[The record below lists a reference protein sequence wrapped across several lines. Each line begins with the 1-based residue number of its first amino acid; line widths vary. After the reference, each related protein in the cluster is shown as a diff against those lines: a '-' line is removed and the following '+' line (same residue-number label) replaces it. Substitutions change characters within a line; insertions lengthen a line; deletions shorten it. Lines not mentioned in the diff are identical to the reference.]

1 MDEVELGRRA
11 AEKLHQQLAATGH
24 DPWQPLEFVKAE
36 AKRRDVVVE
45 EASKGAAILNGGRA
59 TYSHKYGVI
68 LYESGCSDFES
79 AFLIAHEIGHIEL
92 GDDVDEDTSS
102 PPSSIDLTRS
112 VETSPVGVARVA
124 DYGRKQRRE
133 VQMDLFAREFLLPRS
148 VVRRLHLEEGMTATE
163 IAKKLDAPFAVVVQ
177 QLLDALLLP
186 VMVESPKKQRENK
199 NNAIQLSA
207 VRHRGMPYMLEAG
220 PGTGKTQTLIA
231 RLLSLLDEG
240 VDPRR
245 ILALTF
251 SNKAA
256 GEIAQRIA
264 EVNPAATAAMWI
276 GTFHAF
282 GLDLLRRFYQMLDLP
297 PDPRMLDRTESVEL
311 LENEFPRLG
320 LQHYRDIYDPTDIIS
335 DILSAISRAKDEVV
349 DADTYQ
355 KLAENMLAKASSTE
369 ETIAAEQ
376 ALEVAQVYHAY
387 EKIKHDQKAIDFGD
401 LVCRPVQLLEI
412 NKVVRET
419 LQRTYD
425 HVLVD
430 EYQDVNRSS
439 VRLLKALCG
448 DGHNLWVVGDAKQS
462 IYRFRGA
469 SSYNMHRFDKE
480 DFPGGVRERLRHNYR
495 SVEEI
500 VSTFSSFAVGMAV
513 GDQDSSL
520 ESDRKLCGHAV
531 QLRKVRLGEQQAP
544 AIADAI
550 EEMRDASYSYRDQAV
565 LCTGNEKL
573 SEYAKTLERMGI
585 PVLFLGNLFER
596 PEVKDLLC
604 IISLIVDRRAMGL
617 AKVGC
622 LDGYNMSLDDVAA
635 IMSHLKE
642 HEYDAWQWKTIAS
655 KLECLSDSGKATLD
669 KLAILLDGFNE
680 DANPW
685 TALATILLDRTRMA
699 AQLAQSTTVADQGR
713 AIAIW
718 QLMNF
723 VRTQPARQ
731 GLPITRLLNRI
742 RRLVRLGDDRDLR
755 QLPAAAQNINGVRLV
770 TIHGAKGL
778 EFPVV
783 HLPGMNVN
791 TLPRTVPQSDCPP
804 PIGMIEGAMDDAKA
818 LHKLE
823 NDQEQ
828 ECLFYVALSRARD
841 RLFMYAATQLS
852 NGNNRPVSR
861 FIDQLK
867 GLITI
872 QEFQPAREVPP
883 VPEDSDIQ
891 LLIEGNMSFSGQE
904 ISLYDSCPR
913 RFFYTYLLQVGGKRV
928 STPFVQMHDTVRTV
942 FQSAVQGSIAP
953 GMTLAEHLVQTFA
966 SSGLAEHGYAPEYL
980 DLANSMIEFFASVR
994 DGFQVE
1000 KPVGLKLNFG
1010 GEEIT
1015 VWPDDIL
1022 VDAHGKRTVRRIS
1035 TGHQRKSDMKKIST
1049 ATFLLA
1055 VQKALPGADVELVYL
1070 SDQVIQPV
1078 HISAKQLSAA
1088 DATLTTS
1095 LQDIRQGIFKAAPSN
1110 KKRCPGC
1117 PSFFTCGSVPSGS
1130 LTKRF

>member
-1 MDEVELGRRA
+1 MDEIELGRRA
-11 AEKLHQQLAATGH
+11 AEKLHLQLVAAGH
-24 DPWQPLEFVKAE
+24 DPWKPLAFVKAE
-36 AKRRDVVVE
+36 VTRRDLDVE
-45 EASKGAAILNGGRA
+45 DAAKGAANLNGGRA
-59 TYSHKYGVI
+59 TYVHDDHLI
-68 LYESGCSDFES
+68 LYERGCSDFET

-92 GDDVDEDTSS
+92 GDDVEEDTSS
-102 PPSSIDLTRS
+102 SPYAIDLMRS
-112 VETSPVGVARVA
+112 AEASPIGIERVV

-148 VVRRLHLEEGMTATE
+148 VVRRLHLEDGMTATE
-163 IAKKLDAPFAVVVQ
+163 IARKLDAPFPVVVQ

-186 VMVESPKKQRENK
+186 VMAEAPKKPRENK
-199 NNAIQLSA
+199 NNDIQLSA
-207 VRHRGMPYMLEAG
+207 VKHRGLPYMLEAG

-231 RLLSLLDEG
+231 RLISLLDEG

-245 ILALTF
+245 ILVLTF

-264 EVNPAATAAMWI
+264 EVNPAAAAAMWI

-282 GLDLLRRFYQMLDLP
+282 GLDLLRRFYQELDLP

-320 LQHYRDIYDPTDIIS
+320 LQHYRNIYDPTEIIS

-349 DADTYQ
+349 DADAYQ
-355 KLAENMLAKASSTE
+355 KLAENMLANASSNE
-369 ETIAAEQ
+369 ESIAALK

-387 EKIKHDQKAIDFGD
+387 EKIKRDEQAIDFGD
-401 LVCRPVQLLEI
+401 LVCRPVQLLET
-412 NKVVRET
+412 KKDVREV

-448 DGHNLWVVGDAKQS
+448 NGHNLWVVGDAKQS

-469 SSYNMHRFDKE
+469 SSYNMHRFGNE
-480 DFPGGVRERLRHNYR
+480 DFPDGVRERLKKNYR

-500 VSTFSSFAVGMAV
+500 VSTFSSFAVDMAV
-513 GDQDSSL
+513 GDKDSNL
-520 ESDRKLCGHAV
+520 ESDRKVCGHAV
-531 QLRKVRLGEQQAP
+531 ELRKVRLGEQQAP

-550 EEMRDASYSYRDQAV
+550 QEMRNAGYSYRDQAV

-573 SEYAKTLERMGI
+573 SEYAQTLERMGV

-604 IISLIVDRRAMGL
+604 LVSLIVDRRAMGL
-617 AKVGC
+617 VKVGC
-622 LDGYNMSLDDVAA
+622 LDEFNMTLDDVAA
-635 IMSHLKE
+635 ILRHLKE
-642 HEYDAWQWKTIAS
+642 HEADSRQWRTIAT
-655 KLECLSDSGKATLD
+655 KLDHLSDSGKASLD
-669 KLAILLDGFNE
+669 KLATLLEGFNE

-685 TALATILLDRTRMA
+685 TVLAMILLDRTGMA
-699 AQLAQSTTVADQGR
+699 AQLAQSTAVADQGR

-723 VRTQPARQ
+723 VRTQPASK

-742 RRLVRLGDDRDLR
+742 RRLIRLGDDRDLR
-755 QLPAAAQNINGVRLV
+755 QLPTSAQNIDGVRLM

-804 PIGMIEGAMDDAKA
+804 PIGMIEGATGDAKA

-823 NDQEQ
+823 NDKEQ

-841 RLFMYAATQLS
+841 RLFMYAATQLA
-852 NGNNRPVSR
+852 NGNNRPVSK
-861 FIDQLK
+861 FIDQVRGRIAVK
-867 GLITI
+867 
-872 QEFQPAREVPP
+872 EVQPSREVPLA
-883 VPEDSDIQ
+883 PEDSEIQ
-891 LLIEGNMSFSGQE
+891 LVINGNMSFSGQE
-904 ISLYDSCPR
+904 ISLYESCQR
-913 RFFYTYLLQVGGKRV
+913 RFFYTHILQVGGKRV
-928 STPFVQMHDTVRTV
+928 STPFMQMHDTVRTV

-953 GMTLAEHLVQTFA
+953 GITLADHLAQVFA
-966 SSGLAEHGYAPEYL
+966 SSDLAKHGYATEYL
-980 DLANSMIEFFASVR
+980 DLASNMVNFFASIR
-994 DGFQVE
+994 EGFQVE
-1000 KPVGLKLNFG
+1000 KPVGLKLTFG
-1010 GEEIT
+1010 NEEII

-1035 TGHQRKSDMKKIST
+1035 TGHQSKSEMKKIGT

-1055 VQKALPGADVELVYL
+1055 AQKAFPGANVELVHL
-1070 SDQVIQPV
+1070 SDKATQP
-1078 HISAKQLSAA
+1078 ISISTKQLSAA
-1088 DATLTTS
+1088 GATLTS
-1095 LQDIRQGIFKAAPSN
+1095 NLQNIRRGTFKADPSN
-1110 KKRCPGC
+1110 KKRCPDC
-1117 PSFFTCGSVPSGS
+1117 PSFFACGSVPPGT
-1130 LTKRF
+1130 LTKSF